1 MIEVNMQ
8 LHWGSRGEE
17 LDALVYKAAE
27 YLAFVAGFG
36 FPFETW
42 VQPGKSRKNAL
53 AAPAIDLAD
62 HEQIRK
68 LLLKGRNRT
77 DFSPRTVIP
86 ELGYHFGLWNQAL
99 GDVDATVSLRCG
111 VNSEFLN
118 KDAQNLVSFRASARE
133 TLHLTEATIEQAF
146 LRSAAIWT
154 PQGGRAWIR
163 RMNSE
168 HTVSAI

>member
-27 YLAFVAGFG
+27 YLALVAGFG

-53 AAPAIDLAD
+53 ATPAIDLAD

-68 LLLKGRNRT
+68 LILKGRNWT
-77 DFSPRTVIP
+77 DFSPPTVIP
-86 ELGYHFGLWNQAL
+86 ELGYHFGLWNRAL
-99 GDVDATVSLRCG
+99 DEVDATVSVRCG
-111 VNSEFLN
+111 VNSEFLSQ
-118 KDAQNLVSFRASARE
+118 DAQNLVSFRATSRE
-133 TLHLTEATIEQAF
+133 RLPLAEATIEQAF

-163 RMNSE
+163 RMNFE
-168 HTVSAI
+168 QTVSAI